1 MTEREERLR
10 NALRAEDD
18 LIKALQRRVEYYM
31 RNPTHKD
38 VLIGDLRQIFVGQS
52 AMRAQALADEALS
65 EARHKDTALD
75 AISRLG
81 HAKV

>member
-31 RNPTHKD
+31 CHPSHKD
-38 VLIGDLRQIFVGQS
+38 VLIGDLRQIFAGQS
-52 AMRAQALADEALS
+52 AMRA
-65 EARHKDTALD
+65 DTAEL
-75 AISRLG
+75 ARLARLRERAAAELG
-81 HAKV
+81 EV